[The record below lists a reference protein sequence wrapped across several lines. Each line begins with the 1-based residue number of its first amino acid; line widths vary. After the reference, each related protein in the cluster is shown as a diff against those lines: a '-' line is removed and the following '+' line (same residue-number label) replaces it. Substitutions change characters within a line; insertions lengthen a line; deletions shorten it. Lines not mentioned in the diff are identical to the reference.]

1 MTAKEQY
8 RELCKEENNIPL
20 FCQDWWMDAVCF
32 NEWDV
37 FLADE
42 KGEIVGALPYH
53 QRKKMGF
60 NCVLQPQLTQYNGIW
75 IKRKQF
81 ATDHERLSYEKRI
94 FNKLIEQLEQL
105 GLSFYQQCF
114 HMIITNWLPFYW
126 QGYKQ
131 TTRYTYLIS
140 NIDNPEKVFSRFSPA
155 KQRQIR
161 KCENQ
166 LHLSLDMRP
175 DEFYSHHKQSL
186 KERGEEISYSYEL
199 FLRIYKATQSN
210 NAGQLF
216 AIKDDNGEVHACLFV
231 VWDKASAYTLLY
243 SISPQYA
250 SSGASTL
257 VIWEAI
263 RFLVHKTRC
272 FDFEGSMV
280 EGIENSYRQF
290 GTTQKPYFLIEK
302 YYSVLFKLLFSIHK
316 RLS

>member
-75 IKRKQF
+75 IKRKQVT
-81 ATDHERLSYEKRI
+81 TDNERLSYEKRI

-114 HMIITNWLPFYW
+114 HMSITNWLPFYW
-126 QGYKQ
+126 QGYRQ
-131 TTRYTYLIS
+131 TTRYTYV
-140 NIDNPEKVFSRFSPA
+140 IDSIGNPEKIFSRFSSA

-216 AIKDDNGEVHACLFV
+216 AIKDDNGEVHTCLFV

-302 YYSVLFKLLFSIHK
+302 YYSVLFKFLFSIHK
-316 RLS
+316 KLG